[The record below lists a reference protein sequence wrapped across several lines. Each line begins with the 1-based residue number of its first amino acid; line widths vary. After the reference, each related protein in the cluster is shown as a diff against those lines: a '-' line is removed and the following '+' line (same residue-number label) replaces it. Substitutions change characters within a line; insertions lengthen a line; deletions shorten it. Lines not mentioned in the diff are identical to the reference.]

1 MPIYLT
7 DVRPGFVDTDMISGI
22 PGIENKNKITANE
35 CADAIVW
42 AINQP
47 QHIEIGELSI
57 WRPF

>member
-1 MPIYLT
+1 MRLLT
-7 DVRPGFVDTDMISGI
+7 VFNTCGI
-22 PGIENKNKITANE
+22 KRDNTKEYMQNKITANE

-57 WRPF
+57 WRPFW